1 MRLCQCFHYFA
12 VHMSCDIC
20 ALFFM
25 QKLPCRTCQI
35 PCALRRRLVYQ
46 NIFMVAEQLVIH
58 SVVSGDPLLG
68 AGPRPQSSGEYTYD
82 TSGSV
87 SGFLLCG
94 IPFRG
99 QPCVIVLFL
108 IQG

>member
-1 MRLCQCFHYFA
+1 M
-12 VHMSCDIC
+12 
-20 ALFFM
+20 
-25 QKLPCRTCQI
+25 
-35 PCALRRRLVYQ
+35 YQ